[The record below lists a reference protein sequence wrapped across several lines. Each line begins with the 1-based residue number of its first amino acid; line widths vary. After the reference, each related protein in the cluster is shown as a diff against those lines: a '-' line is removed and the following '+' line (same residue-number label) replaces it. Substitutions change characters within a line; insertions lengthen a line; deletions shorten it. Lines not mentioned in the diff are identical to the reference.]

1 MSPHLTRSLDSY
13 TIPELVADFDEF
25 NAAFGVLP
33 EPFASDFASA
43 LEELA
48 AAASA
53 RGVRDVAALLSE
65 HQALLRHLTGTPN
78 LTARHAQAT
87 RHRIHLLRN
96 VLLTAV
102 LGAGHVARV
111 STDGVTQAVITLT
124 RRTQQT
130 DRPLEH
136 DEIAL
141 LRTHA
146 AIAMQTPRTAQ
157 AAAVYALCDAG
168 AELREVSAV
177 MAHDLDDLAAP
188 TLVHAAGF
196 GRRVE
201 SRILPLETFH
211 TVVVGARATERAQA
225 GQAGPIAYNARSN
238 EACSTAALSSAHGM
252 IDRPLAALGLKH
264 ADVTASSVRRWRIA
278 YTVDTAGVEMAAEIA
293 GLPERDVPRLANRAV
308 RPDETE
314 VRPAEDDDF

>member
-1 MSPHLTRSLDSY
+1 MSTPLTHTLDSY
-13 TIPELVADFDEF
+13 TIPEMVADFDEF
-25 NAAFGVLP
+25 NATFGVLP
-33 EPFASDFASA
+33 EPFTAVFASA
-43 LEELA
+43 LEDLA
-48 AAASA
+48 SAASA
-53 RGVRDVAALLSE
+53 RGVRDVAALLSA
-65 HQALLRHLTGTPN
+65 HQALLRHLSGTPN
-78 LTARHAQAT
+78 LTARHSLAT
-87 RHRIHLLRN
+87 RDRIHLLRN

-111 STDGVTQAVITLT
+111 STDGVSEAVITLT

-146 AIAMQTPRTAQ
+146 AIAMQTPRTSQ

-177 MAHDLDDLAAP
+177 MAHDLDDVTAP
-188 TLVHAAGF
+188 TLVHAAGY

-201 SRILPLETFH
+201 SRVLPLETFH
-211 TVVVGARATERAQA
+211 MVVVGARATERAQA

-238 EACSTAALSSAHGM
+238 EACSVAALSSAHGV
-252 IDRPLAALGLKH
+252 IDRQLEVLGLRH

-278 YTVDTAGVEMAAEIA
+278 YTVDTAGVEVAAEIA
-293 GLPERDVPRLANRAV
+293 GLPERYVPRLANRVV
-308 RPDETE
+308 RADETE
-314 VRPAEDDDF
+314 VRTAEDDDF